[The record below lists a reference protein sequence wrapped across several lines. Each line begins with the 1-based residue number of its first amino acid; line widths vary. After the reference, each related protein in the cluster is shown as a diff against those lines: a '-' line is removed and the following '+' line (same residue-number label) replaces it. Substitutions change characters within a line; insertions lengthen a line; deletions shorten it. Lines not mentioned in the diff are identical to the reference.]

1 MVLLQMIFGPLQFE
15 LFRFEFHSLSSK
27 ILKIPEFN
35 LRITIDE
42 KSKNTWAQYRD
53 LNILEDFPNSQVWD
67 DIIEVTSKTVICHE
81 NDPKWRQSI
90 LNNEPELFS
99 FRHILD
105 EEQGSDYRILMLIR
119 RQLSFKIIRINPESV
134 RGLWAA
140 QQEELIF
147 IRNQNTERKSLERAN
162 LGRI

>member
-1 MVLLQMIFGPLQFE
+1 MLKTV
-15 LFRFEFHSLSSK
+15 SS
-27 ILKIPEFN
+27 N
-35 LRITIDE
+35 ITF
-42 KSKNTWAQYRD
+42 S
-53 LNILEDFPNSQVWD
+53 EDFPNSQVWD

-147 IRNQNTERKSLERAN
+147 IRNQNTERKIVQNIGVPSDTAA
-162 LGRI
+162 LGWLLF

>member
-1 MVLLQMIFGPLQFE
+1 MI
-15 LFRFEFHSLSSK
+15 R
-27 ILKIPEFN
+27 
-35 LRITIDE
+35 
-42 KSKNTWAQYRD
+42 NTCFFIQYRD
-53 LNILEDFPNSQVWD
+53 LKISEDFPNSQVWD

-147 IRNQNTERKSLERAN
+147 IRNQNTERKSLKNELAF
-162 LGRI
+162 

>member
-1 MVLLQMIFGPLQFE
+1 M
-15 LFRFEFHSLSSK
+15 
-27 ILKIPEFN
+27 
-35 LRITIDE
+35 
-42 KSKNTWAQYRD
+42 
-53 LNILEDFPNSQVWD
+53 
-67 DIIEVTSKTVICHE
+67 TSKTVICHE

-147 IRNQNTERKSLERAN
+147 IRNQNTERKMFKIKFLVDAVNSIFHWLKATSSLHQFEN
-162 LGRI
+162 EINPIYCSWIGRLIF